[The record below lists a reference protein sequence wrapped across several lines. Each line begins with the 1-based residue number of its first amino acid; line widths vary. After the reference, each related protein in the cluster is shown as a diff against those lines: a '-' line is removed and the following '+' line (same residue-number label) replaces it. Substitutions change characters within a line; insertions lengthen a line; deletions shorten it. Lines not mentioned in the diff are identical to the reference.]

1 MKFLSIILTAVLGL
15 AVLPGGCA
23 DSQSE
28 VPAASAVSDYGAAAR
43 VMTRNLK
50 EEMYFVDL
58 IVRGTVLEVREPF
71 TRIIGDV
78 TPSVIE
84 VEEVIHGDLDQKA
97 VTLYQHGTPKTDKDG
112 VLVSPGE
119 EVILLLMETTED
131 FYWPYDPGAG
141 RLEGERRPRAIRSL
155 SHVRHGG
162 ASSVRQPSKH
172 ESRQIRQKN
181 PESRREQ
188 EEAGRLDAAGGL
200 TRLRASAK
208 FGIA

>member
-28 VPAASAVSDYGAAAR
+28 VPAASAVSDSGAAAR

-97 VTLYQHGTPKTDKDG
+97 ITLYQHGTPKTDKDG

-141 RLEGERRPRAIRSL
+141 VWKVKDGRVQSGPYRMYGTVEPHLFDSLQNMKVDKFVKKIRKAAENKKKPEGLMRRA
-155 SHVRHGG
+155 
-162 ASSVRQPSKH
+162 
-172 ESRQIRQKN
+172 
-181 PESRREQ
+181 
-188 EEAGRLDAAGGL
+188 D
-200 TRLRASAK
+200 
-208 FGIA
+208 